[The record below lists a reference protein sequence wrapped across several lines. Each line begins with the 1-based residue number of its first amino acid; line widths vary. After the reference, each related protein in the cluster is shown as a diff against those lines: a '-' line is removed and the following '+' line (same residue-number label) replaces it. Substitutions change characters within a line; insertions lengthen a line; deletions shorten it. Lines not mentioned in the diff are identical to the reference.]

1 MKKKIVRFGDD
12 MEQHGIQPTGA
23 VEVINGYSTHGGCNP
38 YNHGYTHLYCPPKYV
53 VHRCVWRHRWI
64 HSYFCIFLRVTF
76 PCLGEV
82 PMYISVDGCE
92 ITSW

>member
-1 MKKKIVRFGDD
+1 MDTVPMVDATPTTMVVYPFILPTQVRSPPFFG
-12 MEQHGIQPTGA
+12 MQHQRLA
-23 VEVINGYSTHGGCNP
+23 DQNLAFSA
-38 YNHGYTHLYCPPKYV
+38 
-53 VHRCVWRHRWI
+53 RCVWRHRWI